1 MQQLQRISPAQYEL
15 LNVLSCVDKDE
26 DIAELKNVI
35 VQFLNTRLQKEIDR
49 LWENGVL
56 NEDKVS
62 SWSDEHMRTPYNK
75 SGL

>member
-35 VQFLNTRLQKEIDR
+35 VHFLNTRLQKEIDR

-62 SWSDEHMRTPYNK
+62 SWSDEHMRTPYK

>member
-1 MQQLQRISPAQYEL
+1 MAVQQRMFGGTEHA
-15 LNVLSCVDKDE
+15 
-26 DIAELKNVI
+26 AW
-35 VQFLNTRLQKEIDR
+35 LQKEIDR

-62 SWSDEHMRTPYNK
+62 SWSDEHMRTPYK

>member
-62 SWSDEHMRTPYNK
+62 SWSDEHMRTPYK